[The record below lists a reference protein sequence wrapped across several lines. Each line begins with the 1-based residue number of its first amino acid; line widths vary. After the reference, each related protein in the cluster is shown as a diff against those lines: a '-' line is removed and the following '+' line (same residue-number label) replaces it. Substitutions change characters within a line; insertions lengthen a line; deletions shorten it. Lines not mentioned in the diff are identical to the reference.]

1 MKFKIATQIE
11 DTTDKASWVL
21 SSCGALTLATA
32 SPYCIAP
39 QDESTQ
45 LALSVVS
52 SICVLSSCGA
62 LTLATA
68 SPYCIAPPA
77 NSTKIE
83 INEYKIFLQIAPI

>member
-11 DTTDKASWVL
+11 DTTDKASW
-21 SSCGALTLATA
+21 
-32 SPYCIAP
+32 
-39 QDESTQ
+39 
-45 LALSVVS
+45 
-52 SICVLSSCGA
+52 VLSSCGA